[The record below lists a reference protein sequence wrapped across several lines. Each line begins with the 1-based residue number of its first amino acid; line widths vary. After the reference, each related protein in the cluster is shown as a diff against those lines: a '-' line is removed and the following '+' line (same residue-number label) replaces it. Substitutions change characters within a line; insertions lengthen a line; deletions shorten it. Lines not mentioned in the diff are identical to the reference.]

1 MTSHHGSPTCAR
13 RCRSETCR
21 VREDRTV
28 TISWSDL
35 TNPGDLGSWAAPSST
50 STPRSR
56 SSRGWSLIHDAD
68 NDALVSAV
76 TVAEVAIKASWGK
89 LEAPELT
96 EQFLRNEGF
105 MPVPFDARHAAA
117 LRDLPWHHRDPF
129 DRMLVTQCMV
139 EDLTFLT
146 VDERIR
152 AYAIGT
158 R

>member
-1 MTSHHGSPTCAR
+1 M
-13 RCRSETCR
+13 
-21 VREDRTV
+21 
-28 TISWSDL
+28 
-35 TNPGDLGSWAAPSST
+35 
-50 STPRSR
+50 
-56 SSRGWSLIHDAD
+56 
-68 NDALVSAV
+68 SAV
-76 TVAEVAIKASWGK
+76 TVAEVAIKASLGK

-96 EQFLRNEGF
+96 EQFLRNEGLT
-105 MPVPFDARHAAA
+105 PLPFDARHAAA